1 MFHSVTSI
9 FPMLIRIIFT
19 VIFIV
24 IFDLYAFQTIRTLTS
39 DYRLPLQKT
48 IRIGFWAL
56 SLVFYSLALLAM
68 GGYFTHASRGFLV
81 VLTGLF
87 FAMFFTKVLMVL
99 PLLLEDVYRILRKI
113 VSVFVSSK
121 EVDTGEVKSFLVS
134 RKLFIAQISAG
145 LGGLTF
151 AGLSYGVVKGA
162 HDYKLHRVRV
172 ALKNLPENFKGLKIG
187 QLSDIHSGSFWDKNA
202 VIKGVEK
209 LMNEKPDV
217 IFFTGDLVNSIAD
230 EMTDDYIR
238 IFSQL
243 KAPMGVYSI
252 LGNHDYGD
260 YYQWPDKQETQSF
273 NTPFPSKAHMSPM
286 QVANL
291 EKLMNVHKTMG
302 WDLLMNENRTLQIGG
317 DKIAIIGVENFGA
330 KGRFAKYGILS
341 KAYEGIET
349 LPVKILLSH
358 DPSHWD
364 YQVVKDYKDI
374 GLTLSGHTHGAQFGI
389 ESALIK
395 WSPIKYMY
403 KQWAGIYKTGEQ
415 YLYVNRGFGYLGYP
429 GRLGIRPEVSV
440 ITLG

>member
-1 MFHSVTSI
+1 
-9 FPMLIRIIFT
+9 
-19 VIFIV
+19 
-24 IFDLYAFQTIRTLTS
+24 
-39 DYRLPLQKT
+39 
-48 IRIGFWAL
+48 
-56 SLVFYSLALLAM
+56 
-68 GGYFTHASRGFLV
+68 
-81 VLTGLF
+81 
-87 FAMFFTKVLMVL
+87 
-99 PLLLEDVYRILRKI
+99 
-113 VSVFVSSK
+113 
-121 EVDTGEVKSFLVS
+121 
-134 RKLFIAQISAG
+134 
-145 LGGLTF
+145 
-151 AGLSYGVVKGA
+151 
-162 HDYKLHRVRV
+162 
-172 ALKNLPENFKGLKIG
+172 
-187 QLSDIHSGSFWDKNA
+187 
-202 VIKGVEK
+202 
-209 LMNEKPDV
+209 
-217 IFFTGDLVNSIAD
+217 
-230 EMTDDYIR
+230 
-238 IFSQL
+238 
-243 KAPMGVYSI
+243 MGVYSI

>member
-1 MFHSVTSI
+1 
-9 FPMLIRIIFT
+9 MLIRITFT
-19 VIFIV
+19 ILFIV
-24 IFDLYAFQTIRTLTS
+24 LFDLYAFQTVRTLTS
-39 DYRLPLQKT
+39 DYRMPVQKG
-48 IRIGFWAL
+48 IRVGFWVI
-56 SLVFYSLALLAM
+56 SLILYTLALLAM

-81 VLTGLF
+81 MLTGMF
-87 FAMFFTKVLMVL
+87 FAIFLAKILMVL
-99 PLLLEDVYRILRKI
+99 PLLLEDVYRILHKI
-113 VSVFVSSK
+113 ISFFVPAS
-121 EVDTGEVKSFLVS
+121 ELDGNETRSFLIS
-134 RKLFIAQISAG
+134 RKKFIARISAG

-162 HDYKLHRVRV
+162 HNYKLHRANI
-172 ALKNLPENFKGLKIG
+172 ALKDLPDSFKGLRIG
-187 QLSDIHSGSFWDKNA
+187 QLSDIHSGSFWDKDA

-209 LMNEKPDV
+209 LMKEKPDV

-230 EMTDDYIR
+230 EMTEEYIA
-238 IFSQL
+238 IFSRV

-260 YYQWPDKQETQSF
+260 YHQWPDKEPGQSF
-273 NTPFPSKAHMSPM
+273 NSPFPNKSHMSPM

-291 EKLMNVHKTMG
+291 EKLIGVHKRLG
-302 WDLLMNENRTLQIGG
+302 WDLMMNENRILQIGE
-317 DKIAIIGVENFGA
+317 DKIALIGVENFGA
-330 KGRFAKYGILS
+330 KGRFAKYGVLA
-341 KAYEGIET
+341 KAYAGTET

-389 ESALIK
+389 ESAMIK

-429 GRLGIRPEVSV
+429 GRLGIRPEVSI
-440 ITLG
+440 ITLT

>member
-1 MFHSVTSI
+1 
-9 FPMLIRIIFT
+9 MLIRIVFT
-19 VIFIV
+19 VTFI
-24 IFDLYAFQTIRTLTS
+24 ILFDLYAFQTVRTLTS
-39 DYRLPLQKT
+39 DFRLPVQKM
-48 IRIGFWAL
+48 IRIGFWVF
-56 SLVFYSLALLAM
+56 SLVLYTLALMAM
-68 GGYFTHASRGFLV
+68 GGYFVNASRTFLV
-81 VLTGLF
+81 MLTGLF
-87 FAMFFTKVLMVL
+87 FAMFMAKILMVI
-99 PLLLEDVYRILRKI
+99 PLLLEDVYRILHKI
-113 VSVFVSSK
+113 VSFFLSAK
-121 EVDTGEVKSFLVS
+121 DVDKDEAKGFLVS
-134 RKLFIAQISAG
+134 RKRFISMISAG

-151 AGLSYGVVKGA
+151 AGLGYGVVRGA
-162 HDYKLHRVRV
+162 HNYKLHRVRV
-172 ALKNLPENFKGLKIG
+172 SLKNLPESFRGLKIG

-209 LMNEKPDV
+209 LMKEKPDV
-217 IFFTGDLVNSIAD
+217 IFFTGDLVNSVAE
-230 EMTDDYIR
+230 EMTEDYIR

-260 YYQWPDKQETQSF
+260 YHQWPDRHQAQSF

-291 EKLMNVHKTMG
+291 EKLIQVHKTMG
-302 WDLLMNENRTLQIGG
+302 WDLLMNENRTLQIGE
-317 DKIAIIGVENFGA
+317 DKIAVIGVENFGA
-330 KGRFAKYGILS
+330 KGRFAKYGVLS
-341 KAYEGIET
+341 KAYAGTEE

-364 YQVVKDYKDI
+364 YQVIKNYKDI

-429 GRLGIRPEVSV
+429 GRLGIRPEVAV
-440 ITLG
+440 ITLA

>member
-1 MFHSVTSI
+1 
-9 FPMLIRIIFT
+9 MLIRIIFT